1 MEEHKLNNY
10 FDLSEKIR
18 TIPDFPK
25 PGILFR
31 DITTLLKDP
40 EAFRYVV
47 DTLAERYLDKK
58 IDVIVAIEARGFI
71 IGAPVAYKI
80 GASFVPVR
88 KKNKLPSQTVSAS
101 YDLEYGSETVEVHS
115 DAIKSGQKVV
125 IIDDLLATGGTAK
138 AAVELVEKL
147 NGKVVEIAFIIELNP
162 LNGRK
167 KLEGYPIFTMLG
179 YDEA

>member
-1 MEEHKLNNY
+1 MSKKI
-10 FDLSEKIR
+10 DLAKKIR

-47 DTLAERYLDKK
+47 DTFTERCKQKK
-58 IDVIVAIEARGFI
+58 VDIIVGIEARGFI
-71 IGAPVAYKI
+71 IGAPVAYNI
-80 GASFVPVR
+80 GAGFVPVR
-88 KKNKLPSQTVSAS
+88 KKQKLPFRTITTS
-101 YDLEYGSETVEVHS
+101 YDLEYGSETVEMHA
-115 DAIKSGQKVV
+115 DAIQPGQRVV

-138 AAVELVEKL
+138 AASELVEML
-147 NGKVVEIAFIIELNP
+147 GGKVVEIDFIIELRP

-167 KLEGYPIFTMLG
+167 KLESYDIFTMLG

>member
-1 MEEHKLNNY
+1 MSRKI
-10 FDLSEKIR
+10 DLAKRIR

-40 EAFRYVV
+40 EAFRYVI
-47 DTLAERYLDKK
+47 DTFTERCRRKK
-58 IDVIVAIEARGFI
+58 VDVIVGIEARGFI
-71 IGAPVAYKI
+71 IGAPVAYNI
-80 GASFVPVR
+80 GAAFVPVR
-88 KKNKLPSQTVSAS
+88 KKKKLPFHTITTS
-101 YDLEYGSETVEVHS
+101 YDLEYGSEIVEMHA
-115 DAIKSGQKVV
+115 DAIQPGQKVA

-138 AAVELVEKL
+138 AASELVEKL
-147 NGKVVEIAFIIELNP
+147 GGKVVDMDFIIELRP

-167 KLEGYPIFTMLG
+167 RLEGFEVFTMLG

>member
-1 MEEHKLNNY
+1 MSKKI
-10 FDLSEKIR
+10 DLAKKIR

-47 DTLAERYLDKK
+47 DTFTERCKQKK
-58 IDVIVAIEARGFI
+58 VDVIVGIEARGFI
-71 IGAPVAYKI
+71 IGAPVAYNI
-80 GASFVPVR
+80 GAAFVPVR
-88 KKNKLPSQTVSAS
+88 KKQKLPFRTITTS
-101 YDLEYGSETVEVHS
+101 YDLEYGSETVEMHA
-115 DAIKSGQKVV
+115 DAIQPGQRVV

-138 AAVELVEKL
+138 AASELVEML
-147 NGKVVEIAFIIELNP
+147 GGKVVEIDFIIELRP

-167 KLEGYPIFTMLG
+167 KIEGYDIFTMLG

>member
-1 MEEHKLNNY
+1 MSKKI
-10 FDLSEKIR
+10 DLAKKIR

-40 EAFRYVV
+40 EAFRYVI
-47 DTLAERYLDKK
+47 DTFTERCKQKK
-58 IDVIVAIEARGFI
+58 VDVIVGIEARGFI
-71 IGAPVAYKI
+71 IGAPVAYNI
-80 GASFVPVR
+80 GAAFVPVR
-88 KKNKLPSQTVSAS
+88 KKQKLPFRKITTS
-101 YDLEYGSETVEVHS
+101 YDLEYGSETVEMHA
-115 DAIKSGQKVV
+115 DAIQPGQRAV

-138 AAVELVEKL
+138 AASKLVEML
-147 NGKVVEIAFIIELNP
+147 GGKVVEIDFIIELRP

-167 KLEGYPIFTMLG
+167 KLEDYDVYTMLG

>member
-1 MEEHKLNNY
+1 MNGTV
-10 FDLSEKIR
+10 DLSKTIR
-18 TIPDFPK
+18 AIPDFPK

-31 DITTLLKDP
+31 DITTLLKDT

-47 DTLAERYLDKK
+47 DTLTERYRDKG

-71 IGAPVAYKI
+71 IAAPVAYNI
-80 GASFVPVR
+80 GAAFIPVR
-88 KKNKLPSQTVSAS
+88 KKQKLPSQTVSAS
-101 YDLEYGSETVEVHS
+101 YDLEYGSETIEIHS
-115 DAIKSGQKVV
+115 DAIKPGQTAV

-138 AAVELVEKL
+138 AAAELVEKL
-147 NGKVVEIAFIIELNP
+147 KGNIIEIAFIIELTP

-167 KLEGYPIFTMLG
+167 KLENYNTYSMIS

>member
-1 MEEHKLNNY
+1 MSKTI
-10 FDLSEKIR
+10 DLAKKIR

-40 EAFRYVV
+40 EAFRYVI
-47 DTLAERYLDKK
+47 DTFTERCKQKK
-58 IDVIVAIEARGFI
+58 VDVIVGIEARGFI
-71 IGAPVAYKI
+71 IGAPVAYNI
-80 GASFVPVR
+80 GAAFVPVR
-88 KKNKLPSQTVSAS
+88 KKQKLPFRKITTS
-101 YDLEYGSETVEVHS
+101 YDLEYGSETVEMHA
-115 DAIKSGQKVV
+115 DAIQPGQRVV

-138 AAVELVEKL
+138 AASKLVEML
-147 NGKVVEIAFIIELNP
+147 GGKVVEIDFIIELRP

-167 KLEGYPIFTMLG
+167 KLEDYDVYTMLG